1 MKSLEETY
9 TLLTNS
15 LRDLNQEIR
24 LKLSSTHCCTE
35 QEMRNLVRWQ
45 EEAQVLVDCL
55 ENNLCVI
62 SQHMQI
68 LKDELQK
75 RRPKVVSMG

>member
-9 TLLTNS
+9 ILLTKT
-15 LRDLNQEIR
+15 LRDLNQEIKQ
-24 LKLSSTHCCTE
+24 KLSSTPYSTE

-45 EEAQVLVDCL
+45 AEAQVLVDCL
-55 ENNLCVI
+55 ENDLCVI

-68 LKDELQK
+68 LKEELHK
-75 RRPKVVSMG
+75 KHPKVGSLG